1 VIAFVPIN
9 KETDA
14 ESKKCRP
21 PHNNTITEQNG
32 TKNGKIAGASLVC
45 TGNPVRIDLLTESP
59 NVIGDGRS
67 DIFLTG
73 VVHLVIQV
81 EGPA

>member
-1 VIAFVPIN
+1 MVIAFVPIN

-32 TKNGKIAGASLVC
+32 TKNGKIAGASLL
-45 TGNPVRIDLLTESP
+45 I
-59 NVIGDGRS
+59 
-67 DIFLTG
+67 
-73 VVHLVIQV
+73 
-81 EGPA
+81 EGSRYR